1 MPKSVL
7 GRVGF
12 YLTLLFVVL
21 FVAKLAI
28 GFPVPS
34 IVIIAEGLLGSVLST
49 VAFFKGDRA
58 TAMLL
63 FSGLVGGFILF
74 LIALEFAFPR

>member
-12 YLTLLFVVL
+12 YQTLLFVVL

-34 IVIIAEGLLGSVLST
+34 IAIIVEGLLGSVLST
-49 VAFFKGDRA
+49 VAFFRGDRA
-58 TAMLL
+58 TAMLMI
-63 FSGLVGGFILF
+63 SGLVGGFILF
-74 LIALEFAFPR
+74 LIALEFAFPH

>member
-1 MPKSVL
+1 MPASVL

-21 FVAKLAI
+21 FASKLFI

-34 IVIIAEGLLGSVLST
+34 MAIIAEGLIGSVLST
-49 VAFFKGDRA
+49 VAYFRGDRA
-58 TAMLL
+58 TAMLMI
-63 FSGLVGGFILF
+63 SGLVGGVILF
-74 LIALEFAFPR
+74 LIALEFVFPH